1 MNDFTNTYLLKREV
15 SREMRRLQAEREHP
29 DAFTHYDIRQATSTD
44 HTMRIRVQTIIANIR
59 SPRRPAPS
67 RHAFS

>member
-1 MNDFTNTYLLKREV
+1 MNDFTNTYLLKQDV
-15 SREMRRLQAEREHP
+15 TREMRRLQAEREHP
-29 DAFTHYDIRQATSTD
+29 NAFNQYEIQQAIHDD
-44 HTMRIRVQTIIANIR
+44 HTLRIRVQTIIANIR